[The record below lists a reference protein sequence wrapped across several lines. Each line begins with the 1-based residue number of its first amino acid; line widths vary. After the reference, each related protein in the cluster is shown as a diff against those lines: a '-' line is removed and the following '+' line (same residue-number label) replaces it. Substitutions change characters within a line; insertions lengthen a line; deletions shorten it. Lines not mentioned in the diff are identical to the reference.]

1 MPVGAALEGALAA
14 VEKAAVM
21 AVLCYALLIAAWIID
36 LFTPQQFVAAILLN
50 GPIAL
55 SSLALQRR
63 LTAQLVVAA
72 EIANA
77 IAGYVNGAQMGYH
90 WDAIAIGDRVL
101 VAASFILVGYMS
113 IKTQDYAREAGE
125 SAGRVRQIQI
135 ERSLREATGRV
146 RETLNVELVQRA
158 ILRESLTLL
167 GSSAAMLIVRDS
179 SFALPLVIEY
189 TGGDAEMTLERRQLS
204 TELASLAQ
212 RARENT
218 SVIAITASDALGRL
232 TLEALGAREALAARV
247 RTGIGS
253 DDVLVELAAGESEFA
268 GDAIP
273 AMQAFADQAG
283 IALEQARLF
292 AQLGERNDEIAH
304 QKDELSR
311 RAEVIRDLVYAL
323 AHDLRTPLVA
333 ADVTMKQALAGA
345 YGELPSRYAA
355 ILRATL
361 AANEDERRIVESL
374 LLIARYEAG
383 EESNLRETVALGVL
397 VTSAVE
403 ELRPLAETKHVQLAN
418 DLAATG
424 VSTIGDPH
432 ELRRAVVN
440 LLANAIEATPEGGT
454 IRVRGERSDGT
465 VAVAIEDD
473 GYGVPA
479 ELRPELFTRFGR
491 TRSGGGSGL
500 GLYIVRRIVEKHGG
514 TVTFAAREPRGST
527 FTIRLPSE

>member
-1 MPVGAALEGALAA
+1 MPVGAALKGALAA
-14 VEKAAVM
+14 AEKAAVM
-21 AVLCYALLIAAWIID
+21 AVLCYALLVAAWLVD

-63 LTAQLVVAA
+63 LTTQLVVAA
-72 EIANA
+72 EVANVV
-77 IAGYVNGAQMGYH
+77 AGYVNGAQVGYH
-90 WDAIAIGDRVL
+90 WDAIAIGNRL
-101 VAASFILVGYMS
+101 LAAASFVLVGYMS
-113 IKTQDYAREAGE
+113 IKTQAYAREAGE
-125 SAGRVRQIQI
+125 SAGRVRQITI

-158 ILRESLTLL
+158 ILRESLSLL
-167 GSSAAMLIVRDS
+167 EASASMLIVRDS
-179 SFALPLVIEY
+179 SFTLPLVIEY
-189 TGGDAEMTLERRQLS
+189 TGGNADISFERRQLS

-212 RARENT
+212 RAREST
-218 SVIAITASDALGRL
+218 GAIAVTASDALGRL

-247 RTGIGS
+247 RTGVGS
-253 DDVLVELAAGESEFA
+253 DDVLVELAAGDSQFA

-273 AMQAFADQAG
+273 AMQAFAEQAG

-292 AQLGERNDEIAH
+292 AQLGERNDEIAR

-345 YGELPSRYAA
+345 YGELPSRYAD

-361 AANEDERRIVESL
+361 TANEDERRIVESL

-383 EESNLRETVALGVL
+383 EESNLRESVALGPL
-397 VTSAVE
+397 VTSAVA
-403 ELRPLAETKHVQLAN
+403 ELAPVAEAKNVHLTSDVATS
-418 DLAATG
+418 DLRT
-424 VSTIGDPH
+424 VGDPH
-432 ELRRAVVN
+432 ELRRAATN
-440 LLANAIEATPEGGT
+440 LLANAIAATPEGGT
-454 IRVRGERSDGT
+454 IRVRGERSGGS
-465 VAVAIEDD
+465 VAIAIEDD

-479 ELRPELFTRFGR
+479 ELQPALFTRFGR
-491 TRSGGGSGL
+491 ARAGGGSGL

-514 TVTFAAREPRGST
+514 TVTFAPREPRGST
-527 FTIRLPSE
+527 FTMTLPSE